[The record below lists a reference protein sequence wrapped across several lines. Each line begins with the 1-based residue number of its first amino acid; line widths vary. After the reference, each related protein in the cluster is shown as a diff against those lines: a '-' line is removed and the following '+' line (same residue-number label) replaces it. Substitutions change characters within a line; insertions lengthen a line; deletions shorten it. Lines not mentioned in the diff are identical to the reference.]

1 MPTND
6 LTSQLDNTVKV
17 FDKFYSADVTVN
29 ATEFDVVYS
38 YFKSVCQSENTAKN
52 FTAILFRISA
62 YTGEPIM
69 TLLEFVQGKRG
80 LQLNATMA
88 YYLNSLKSKTTL
100 YGVAN
105 LPIPNQNIQ
114 RNIVI

>member
-17 FDKFYSADVTVN
+17 FDRFYSQDVNVN
-29 ATEFDVVYS
+29 ASEFDVVYS
-38 YFKSVCQSENTAKN
+38 YFKNVCQSENTAKN
-52 FTAILFRISA
+52 FTAIIFRMAA
-62 YTGEPIM
+62 YTGESAI

-80 LQLNATMA
+80 LELNATIA

-105 LPIPNQNIQ
+105 LPVPNPTVQ
-114 RNIVI
+114 RNVVT

>member
-1 MPTND
+1 MPTTD
-6 LTSQLDNTVKV
+6 LTSQLDNTVKL
-17 FDKFYSADVTVN
+17 FDKFYSTDVNVG
-29 ATEFDVVYS
+29 ASEFDIVYS

-52 FTAILFRISA
+52 FTAIIFRISA
-62 YTGEPIM
+62 YTGEPVT
-69 TLLEFVQGKRG
+69 TLLDFVRGKTG

-105 LPIPNQNIQ
+105 LPIPNQNVQ

>member
-6 LTSQLDNTVKV
+6 LTSQLDDTVKV
-17 FDKFYSADVTVN
+17 FDRFYSQDVSVN
-29 ATEFDVVYS
+29 ASEFDVVYS
-38 YFKSVCQSENTAKN
+38 YFKTVCQSENTAKN
-52 FTAILFRISA
+52 FTAIIFRMAA
-62 YTGEPIM
+62 YTGESVM

-105 LPIPNQNIQ
+105 LPVPNPTIQ
-114 RNIVI
+114 RNVVT

>member
-6 LTSQLDNTVKV
+6 LSSQLDQTVKV
-17 FDKFYSADVTVN
+17 FDKFYSSEVSVN
-29 ATEFDVVYS
+29 ASEYDVVYS

-52 FTAILFRISA
+52 FTAIIFRLAA
-62 YTGEPIM
+62 YTGEPVM

-80 LQLNATMA
+80 LQLTATMA

-105 LPIPNQNIQ
+105 LPVPNLMVQ
-114 RNIVI
+114 RNIIA

>member
-17 FDKFYSADVTVN
+17 FDRFYSSEVTVN
-29 ATEFDVVYS
+29 ASEFDVVYS

-52 FTAILFRISA
+52 FTAIIFRMSA
-62 YTGEPIM
+62 YTGEPVM

-105 LPIPNQNIQ
+105 LPIPNPSVQ

>member
-1 MPTND
+1 MPITD

-17 FDKFYSADVTVN
+17 FNRFYSSEVNVN
-29 ATEFDVVYS
+29 ASEFDVVYS

-52 FTAILFRISA
+52 FTAIIFRIAA
-62 YTGEPIM
+62 YTGEPVM
-69 TLLEFVQGKRG
+69 TLLEFVQGKTG
-80 LQLNATMA
+80 LQLTATMA

-105 LPIPNQNIQ
+105 LPIPNPMVQ
-114 RNIVI
+114 RNVVT

>member
-6 LTSQLDNTVKV
+6 ITSQLDNTVKV
-17 FDKFYSADVTVN
+17 FNKFYSTNVSVAASDY
-29 ATEFDVVYS
+29 DVVYS

-52 FTAILFRISA
+52 FTTIIFRMAA
-62 YTGEPIM
+62 YTGEPVM
-69 TLLEFVQGKRG
+69 TLLEYVQGKRG

-105 LPIPNQNIQ
+105 LPVPNQNIQ
-114 RNIVI
+114 RNIII

>member
-17 FDKFYSADVTVN
+17 FDKFYSSDVTVN

>member
-17 FDKFYSADVTVN
+17 FDRFYSSEVNVN
-29 ATEFDVVYS
+29 ASEYDVVYS
-38 YFKSVCQSENTAKN
+38 YFASVCQSENTAKN
-52 FTAILFRISA
+52 FTAIIFRMAS
-62 YTGEPIM
+62 YTGEPVM
-69 TLLEFVQGKRG
+69 QLLEFVQGKRG
-80 LQLNATMA
+80 LQLTATMA

-105 LPIPNQNIQ
+105 LPIPNPMVQ
-114 RNIVI
+114 RNVIT

>member
-17 FDKFYSADVTVN
+17 FDRFYSTDVN
-29 ATEFDVVYS
+29 ISASDFDVVYS

-52 FTAILFRISA
+52 FTAIIFRMSS
-62 YTGEPIM
+62 YTGEPVM
-69 TLLEFVQGKRG
+69 TLLEYVQGKRG

-105 LPIPNQNIQ
+105 LPVPNQNIQ
-114 RNIVI
+114 RNIVT

>member
-17 FDKFYSADVTVN
+17 FDRFYSTDVN
-29 ATEFDVVYS
+29 IAASDFDVVYS

-52 FTAILFRISA
+52 FTAIIFRISA
-62 YTGEPIM
+62 YTGEPVM
-69 TLLEFVQGKRG
+69 QLLEYVQGKRG
-80 LQLNATMA
+80 LQLTATMA

>member
-17 FDKFYSADVTVN
+17 FDRFYSTDVNVN
-29 ATEFDVVYS
+29 GSEFDVVYS

-52 FTAILFRISA
+52 FTAIIFRMAA
-62 YTGEPIM
+62 YTGEPVM

-105 LPIPNQNIQ
+105 LPVPNPTIQ
-114 RNIVI
+114 RNVVI